1 MNRTGKTIGVLA
13 FAGIALTGCSL
24 SINDHDDARPGPGMS
39 HMMGNT
45 TEANLNHADVMF
57 LQGMIPHHQQ
67 AIDMSKIVPA
77 HSRNAD
83 VIALAAKI
91 QAAQQPEIDQMNKW
105 LTDAG
110 ESGSMGGMDM
120 GDMGGMGMMSDS
132 EMTDLEAATGSSF
145 DKLFL
150 SGMIHHHEGAVHMA
164 ESIIANGQDSRVRN
178 LDTNILTSQTAEI
191 EQMKAML
198 AAIE

>member
-1 MNRTGKTIGVLA
+1 MNRNVKIVGTLA
-13 FAGIALTGCSL
+13 IAGLALTGCSL
-24 SINDHDDARPGPGMS
+24 SIGDHDDAKPLPGMS
-39 HMMGNT
+39 NMMSNT
-45 TEANLNHADVMF
+45 TEAGLNHADVMF

-67 AIDMSKIVPA
+67 AIDMSKVVPA
-77 HSRNAD
+77 HSKNAD

-91 QAAQQPEIDQMNKW
+91 QAAQQPEIDEMNKW

-110 ESGSMGGMDM
+110 QSGSMGGMDM

-132 EMTDLEAATGSSF
+132 EMTDLEAANGSAF

-150 SGMIHHHEGAVHMA
+150 TGMIAHHEGAVHMA
-164 ESIIANGQDSRVRN
+164 KAIIANGQDSRVRE
-178 LDTNILTSQTAEI
+178 LATNILTGQTAEI

-198 AAIE
+198 TALK